1 MKRAAAAMLGIVIF
15 SASQL
20 CGQSS
25 GRNLHF
31 DLSRIGF
38 ALDGRQICEHKG
50 RLQDYSSKV
59 MDQIIAAGP
68 KSVPVLIGM
77 ITDARTPNT
86 KELIICYW
94 YGMAIGDIAFCALGD
109 VFTDSTGGKTT
120 MSGAGWNDMLGPD
133 DKRSAGEQF
142 NDFIKKHGRKAVQ
155 PKWQT
160 LWNR

>member
-1 MKRAAAAMLGIVIF
+1 MLGIVIL

-38 ALDGRQICEHKG
+38 ALDGRQICEDKR

-77 ITDARTPNT
+77 IT
-86 KELIICYW
+86 
-94 YGMAIGDIAFCALGD
+94 MADSVEQIQDPDLLGYE
-109 VFTDSTGGKTT
+109 GK
-120 MSGAGWNDMLGPD
+120 MFQA
-133 DKRSAGEQF
+133 
-142 NDFIKKHGRKAVQ
+142 
-155 PKWQT
+155 
-160 LWNR
+160 